1 MPTTS
6 AGILPFRGPTPGGME
21 VLLVHPGGPFWKD
34 KDEHAWSI
42 AKGEYGS
49 EEDPL
54 AAAEREFAEE
64 MGVPAPPGDRID
76 LGEIRQGS
84 GKIVRAWAVDA
95 GAVELEY
102 VASNLFELE
111 WPPRSGRIRQFP
123 EVDRAEWTTVP
134 VARTRLVKAQ
144 VALLDRLVARTGDR

>member
-1 MPTTS
+1 
-6 AGILPFRGPTPGGME
+6 ME

-76 LGEIRQGS
+76 LGEIRQGG
-84 GKIVRAWAVDA
+84 GKIVRAWAVEA
-95 GAVELEY
+95 GDVDLEY

-111 WPPRSGRIRQFP
+111 WPPRSGTIRQFP
-123 EVDRAEWTTVP
+123 EVDRAEWTTVRL
-134 VARTRLVKAQ
+134 ARIRLVKAQ
-144 VALLDRLVARTGDR
+144 VALLDRLIAVAGDR